1 MDISAI
7 IKSLVNAK
15 KIGIMTLSA
24 ITITCFTY
32 IINNKTGIIES
43 ENKVGI
49 LIIFFICSSLLV
61 VALGFLYA
69 HTKAK
74 MKYEHIER
82 MTYKEIEKELNSEN
96 QTENSKLN
104 GSSKTVTQG
113 EKSTFIDKND
123 GNIQINIQ

>member
-24 ITITCFTY
+24 ITITCFIY
-32 IINNKTGIIES
+32 IINNKTWIIES

-61 VALGFLYA
+61 VALGYLYMY
-69 HTKAK
+69 TKVK

-82 MTYKEIEKELNSEN
+82 MTYKEIEKELNSES

-113 EKSTFIDKND
+113 EKSTFTDKND
-123 GNIQINIQ
+123 GNI